1 MLWEIFFQLTLCAM
15 ARSVPL
21 VVDRALRLLE
31 AIISD
36 RGASS
41 ISSIAARLHMPSA
54 TAYRLSGALVER
66 GYIVRVGAGRYY
78 PGSVILAA
86 GALRD
91 ARATLRCTAKPWLD
105 WLARKVQ
112 AAAHLGVFE
121 GGMVSYLVKSGSS
134 RSARFTREGTQLD
147 AYCSAL
153 GKVLL
158 AHLPAS
164 ERNAYLAGGPFPKL
178 TSQTITDPRELGI
191 QLRRVR
197 KQSYAI
203 DDREFAEE
211 VVCIAVPVRDRNSR
225 VYAALSITTSPEE
238 LRGSRAAAA
247 LRLLRRAASD
257 IARCMDDQGRALRES
272 GAKRAGGGR
281 AR

>member
-1 MLWEIFFQLTLCAM
+1 AELHNPRPNYNSHSVVNISRLTLHPM

-21 VVDRALRLLE
+21 VVHRALRLLE

-36 RGASS
+36 RGESS
-41 ISSIAARLHMPSA
+41 ISSIAGRLHLPTA

-78 PGSVILAA
+78 PGSVILTAA
-86 GALRD
+86 AERD
-91 ARATLRCTAKPWLD
+91 ALATLRCVAKPCLD
-105 WLARKVQ
+105 WLARRAQ

-147 AYCSAL
+147 AYCFAL
-153 GKVLL
+153 GKMLL

-164 ERNAYLAGGPFPKL
+164 ERNGYLAGGPCPKL
-178 TSQTITDPRELGI
+178 TNQTITDPKELSVH
-191 QLRRVR
+191 LRQVR

-211 VVCIAVPVRDRNSR
+211 VMCIAVPVRDRNSR
-225 VYAALSITTSPEE
+225 VYAALSVTTSPEE
-238 LRGSRAAAA
+238 LRGSRTAAA
-247 LRLLRRAASD
+247 LRLLRR
-257 IARCMDDQGRALRES
+257 
-272 GAKRAGGGR
+272 
-281 AR
+281 

>member
-1 MLWEIFFQLTLCAM
+1 M

-36 RGASS
+36 RGSSS
-41 ISSIAARLHMPSA
+41 ISSIAARMQMPSA

-66 GYIVRVGAGRYY
+66 GYIVRVGAGRYF

-86 GALRD
+86 GAERD
-91 ARATLRCTAKPWLD
+91 PRATLKCAAKPCLD
-105 WLARKVQ
+105 WLARRVR

-178 TSQTITDPRELGI
+178 TNQTITNPKELSVH
-191 QLRRVR
+191 LRQVR
-197 KQSYAI
+197 RKSYAI

-211 VVCIAVPVRDRNSR
+211 VMCIAVPVRDRNSR
-225 VYAALSITTSPEE
+225 VYAALSITTSPDE
-238 LRGSRAAAA
+238 LRGPRVSAA
-247 LRLLRRAASD
+247 LRLLGRAARD
-257 IARCMDDQGRALRES
+257 IEGSMNRQLPS
-272 GAKRAGGGR
+272 PR
-281 AR
+281 ARQSASRRVAPVI